1 MLRLPIALGG
11 RAKQVVKC
19 YDAISKKI
27 YIYRKKKKKRERETL
42 LEDRRK
48 KKKKKKKKEKSF
60 QKEEEKKKKKKKN
73 VEQGISYF
81 AGWEEGFC
89 LNFSGRA

>member
-19 YDAISKKI
+19 YDAISKKKYI
-27 YIYRKKKKKRERETL
+27 YIYRKKKKRERETL

-48 KKKKKKKKEKSF
+48 KKKKKKKRRTGNKLLCR
-60 QKEEEKKKKKKKN
+60 
-73 VEQGISYF
+73 VGGGILFEFFRPCLNGTNCCLYF
-81 AGWEEGFC
+81 ALLG
-89 LNFSGRA
+89 NTS

>member
-27 YIYRKKKKKRERETL
+27 YIYRKKKKK
-42 LEDRRK
+42 
-48 KKKKKKKKEKSF
+48 EKVKHF
-60 QKEEEKKKKKKKN
+60 
-73 VEQGISYF
+73 
-81 AGWEEGFC
+81 
-89 LNFSGRA
+89 

>member
-27 YIYRKKKKKRERETL
+27 YIYRKKKKKE
-42 LEDRRK
+42 
-48 KKKKKKKKEKSF
+48 KEKHF
-60 QKEEEKKKKKKKN
+60 
-73 VEQGISYF
+73 
-81 AGWEEGFC
+81 
-89 LNFSGRA
+89 

>member
-27 YIYRKKKKKRERETL
+27 YIYRKKKKKK
-42 LEDRRK
+42 RK
-48 KKKKKKKKEKSF
+48 RNTFRGQEKK
-60 QKEEEKKKKKKKN
+60 KKKKKKKN

>member
-27 YIYRKKKKKRERETL
+27 YIYIE
-42 LEDRRK
+42 
-48 KKKKKKKKEKSF
+48 KKKKEK
-60 QKEEEKKKKKKKN
+60 EKH
-73 VEQGISYF
+73 F
-81 AGWEEGFC
+81 
-89 LNFSGRA
+89 